1 MIQPQRVLGLFGA
14 STMGTR
20 GAAADAVVVVVVDVA
35 GAVVDV
41 AAAVVAGAAVVAV
54 GAESDYESGLG
65 KRSPSHRG
73 DCELSMRREKLL
85 GTLNDPNPG
94 VCKLG
99 NSRQNPLARPFRRQY
114 NNLQMQT
121 YFKLVLVVMCIIR
134 S

>member
-20 GAAADAVVVVVVDVA
+20 GAAADAVVVVVVVVVVVAVVA
-35 GAVVDV
+35 G
-41 AAAVVAGAAVVAV
+41 VAGAAVVAV
-54 GAESDYESGLG
+54 GAGRDYESELG

>member
-20 GAAADAVVVVVVDVA
+20 GAAADAVVVVVVVVAVA
-35 GAVVDV
+35 GVAGV
-41 AAAVVAGAAVVAV
+41 AAAAVVAV
-54 GAESDYESGLG
+54 GAGSYYESELG

-94 VCKLG
+94 VCKLAWE
-99 NSRQNPLARPFRRQY
+99 Q
-114 NNLQMQT
+114 
-121 YFKLVLVVMCIIR
+121 
-134 S
+134 